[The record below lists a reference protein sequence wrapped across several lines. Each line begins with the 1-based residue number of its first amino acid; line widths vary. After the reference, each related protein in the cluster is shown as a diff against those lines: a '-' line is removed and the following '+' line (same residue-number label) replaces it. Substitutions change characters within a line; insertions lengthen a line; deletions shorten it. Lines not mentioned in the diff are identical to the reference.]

1 MNHLI
6 YLQRFEIFL
15 QIVARL
21 VKLFLDNQF
30 NIEKYKLNSQKKIP
44 YSYRFL
50 SIQWNLNV
58 KQKKK
63 QISNFL
69 WKLLSLPYTYKM
81 FI

>member
-15 QIVARL
+15 QIVDRL

-50 SIQWNLNV
+50 SITV
-58 KQKKK
+58 KPKC
-63 QISNFL
+63 
-69 WKLLSLPYTYKM
+69 
-81 FI
+81 